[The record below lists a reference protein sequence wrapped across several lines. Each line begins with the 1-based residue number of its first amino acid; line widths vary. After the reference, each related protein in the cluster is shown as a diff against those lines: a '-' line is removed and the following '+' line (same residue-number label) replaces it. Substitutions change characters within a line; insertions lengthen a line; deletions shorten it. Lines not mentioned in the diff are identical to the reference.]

1 MRLQLF
7 ETKLIVHVSLYRHM
21 HSPVLVV
28 SIGGEIEWV
37 RSNISVHT
45 HTNTVPLAHIRTH
58 TMDAPVVAGS

>member
-1 MRLQLF
+1 
-7 ETKLIVHVSLYRHM
+7 M